1 MAEWSGVRMTKKYLV
16 ELCQRHDGYRTPS
29 VNDKLYLHQQ
39 GFRRLDPDVLKE
51 FTGIKMLWL
60 QANGLEK
67 LEGFEHMP
75 LLRNIA
81 AHENCIEKI
90 EGLEHSKELDSINL
104 NRNFIK
110 KVEGFEHNQN
120 LTSINL
126 GNNAIG
132 PDGASYQAVA
142 ENLPKLQTLD
152 LQANKIEDGA
162 ELLKILQ
169 KIPDL
174 RVFYG
179 MGNPFVKSFRHYRKR
194 FVAGLPSL
202 RYLDDRPVFEDE
214 RKRCE
219 AWFAAFGPNEDLEA
233 ANAAERAM
241 IQQIKQEKRDQEERR
256 VKAFDDMIREARAA
270 HAAAEAAKQL
280 EGVSFSGDP
289 IHGVNGPLHNNE
301 NADPNKPRKQF
312 VDVEDLD

>member
-1 MAEWSGVRMTKKYLV
+1 MAEWSGVEMTKKYLV

-39 GFRRLDPDVLKE
+39 GFRRMNPEVLKE

-67 LEGFEHMP
+67 LEGMESMSI
-75 LLRNIA
+75 LRNVA

-90 EGLEHSKELDSINL
+90 EGFEQNAELDSINL

-110 KVEGFEHNQN
+110 KVEGFERNQN

-126 GNNAIG
+126 GNNAVG
-132 PDGASYQAVA
+132 PDKESYEAVA
-142 ENLPKLQTLD
+142 QNLPKLQTLD
-152 LQANKIEDGA
+152 LQANKIADGND
-162 ELLKILQ
+162 LLEVLQ
-169 KIPDL
+169 RIPDL

-214 RKRCE
+214 RRRCE
-219 AWFAAFGPNEDLEA
+219 AWIVGWGDTEDLEA

-241 IQQIKQEKRDQEERR
+241 IQTIKQDKKEQEERR
-256 VKAFDDMIREARAA
+256 VRQFDDMIRGARAE
-270 HAAAEAAKQL
+270 HAVKEAAKQL
-280 EGVSFSGDP
+280 AGVSFSGDP
-289 IHGVNGPLHNNE
+289 IHGVNGPRDE
-301 NADPNKPRKQF
+301 NADPNAAPRKQF
-312 VDVEDLD
+312 VDADDLD

>member
-1 MAEWSGVRMTKKYLV
+1 MLKKLSKEQKLYNTASL
-16 ELCQRHDGYRTPS
+16 
-29 VNDKLYLHQQ
+29 NDKLYLHQQ
-39 GFRRLDPDVLKE
+39 GFRRLDPEVLKE

-110 KVEGFEHNQN
+110 KVEGFEKNQN

-132 PDGASYQAVA
+132 PDGESYKAVA

-219 AWFAAFGPNEDLEA
+219 AWFAAFGPEEDLDA
-233 ANAAERAM
+233 ANACLVIFTDSYRACFDEGRTSALCKEAKA
-241 IQQIKQEKRDQEERR
+241 ILRR
-256 VKAFDDMIREARAA
+256 ARR
-270 HAAAEAAKQL
+270 
-280 EGVSFSGDP
+280 
-289 IHGVNGPLHNNE
+289 
-301 NADPNKPRKQF
+301 DPNFKLF
-312 VDVEDLD
+312 VLDPSIVGQDYANLKLYLDLDVQSMNVELWQTFMARGSRAHHLVGTRFWWS

>member
-39 GFRRLDPDVLKE
+39 GFRRLDPEVLKE

-132 PDGASYQAVA
+132 PDGESYKAVA

-219 AWFAAFGPNEDLEA
+219 AWFAAFGENEDLEA
-233 ANAAERAM
+233 ANAAERDM
-241 IQQIKQEKRDQEERR
+241 IKTIKQEKRDQEERR

-289 IHGVNGPLHNNE
+289 IHGVNGPLRDE
-301 NADPNKPRKQF
+301 NADPNKPRKPF